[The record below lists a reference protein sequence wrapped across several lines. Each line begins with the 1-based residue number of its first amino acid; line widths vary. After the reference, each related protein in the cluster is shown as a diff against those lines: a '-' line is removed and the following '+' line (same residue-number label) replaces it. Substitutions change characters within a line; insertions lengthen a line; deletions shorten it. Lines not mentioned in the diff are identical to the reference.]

1 MNETEYI
8 LRLKGEI
15 DIEAVIAAS
24 SESDAIDKAAAVQ
37 EAINNQITIDCGNI
51 ANVKEIITNE
61 ITLKFVCAEIADHV
75 AID

>member
-1 MNETEYI
+1 MNETEYR

-24 SESDAIDKAAAVQ
+24 SENDAINKAAAVQ

-61 ITLKFVCAEIADHV
+61 ITLKYVCAEIAD
-75 AID
+75 

>member
-1 MNETEYI
+1 MNETDYR

-15 DIEAVIAAS
+15 DIEAVIAAT

-61 ITLKFVCAEIADHV
+61 ITLRFVCAEIAD
-75 AID
+75 

>member
-15 DIEAVIAAS
+15 DIEAVIAAT
-24 SESDAIDKAAAVQ
+24 SESDAINKAAAVQ

-61 ITLKFVCAEIADHV
+61 ITLKFVCAEIAD
-75 AID
+75 